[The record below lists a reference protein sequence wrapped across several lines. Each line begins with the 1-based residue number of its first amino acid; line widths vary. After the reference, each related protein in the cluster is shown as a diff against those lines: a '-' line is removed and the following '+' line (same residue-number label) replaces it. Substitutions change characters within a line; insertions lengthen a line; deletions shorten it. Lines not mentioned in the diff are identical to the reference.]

1 MTRRAYG
8 TFHRV
13 HGMTRRA
20 SGDRGQS
27 VIEFT
32 GMVPIILVTL
42 AVLWQS
48 ALVGYTFV
56 LAGNAA
62 DKAVAAGARADGGG
76 AAACARAAREDVT
89 GGWSAAVTCGEGGD
103 LYTAEVALDVPL
115 LFPGVNLPITI
126 TGRAG
131 AATERRD
138 AP

>member
-1 MTRRAYG
+1 MKCRRW
-8 TFHRV
+8 
-13 HGMTRRA
+13 
-20 SGDRGQS
+20 GDGGQS

-62 DKAVAAGARADGGG
+62 DKAVAAGSRADGGG
-76 AAACARAAREDVT
+76 AAACAQAAQEDVT
-89 GGWSAAVTCGEGGD
+89 GGWSATVDCGPAGD

-115 LFPGVNLPITI
+115 LFPGVNLPITVE
-126 TGRAG
+126 GRAA

>member
-1 MTRRAYG
+1 
-8 TFHRV
+8 
-13 HGMTRRA
+13 MTRRA
-20 SGDRGQS
+20 SGGDLKDRGQS

-62 DKAVAAGARADGGG
+62 DKGVSAGARADGGG
-76 AAACARAAREDVT
+76 AAACAAAAQEDVT
-89 GGWSAAVTCGEGGD
+89 GAWSADVRCRPEGD
-103 LYTAEVALDVPL
+103 LYRAEVDLKVPL
-115 LFPGVNLPITI
+115 LFPGVNLPITVQ
-126 TGRAG
+126 GRAG
-131 AATERRD
+131 AAAERRD